1 MKKARFLYS
10 FVAVS
15 VAVGGAGL
23 TPTKAQVQG
32 AVAADSTRIDTQ
44 AAATELPAPIDTLP
58 HVPTDLVRDRLAKLQ
73 KEVPLTYNAFSHGF
87 VEYFTFRKA
96 AFTKTMLERVNTYF
110 PIYEK
115 FLAQYGLPDEL
126 KYLSLIESGLNP
138 KAISYA
144 DAGGLW
150 QFMPRTATLDFG
162 LRIDKYV
169 DERFDPIKS
178 TEAAC
183 KYFRQLYRIFGDWE
197 MVLASYNTGPGN
209 VRRAIRRSGN
219 HTGFWEVYNYL
230 PKQTREYVPQ
240 YVGILYMMHH
250 AADHGIR
257 PELVENP
264 IPFDT
269 VRLDGYTNLETFAA
283 LSLIPYEK
291 LQKLNP
297 HILTNA
303 LPAHTQDF
311 ALRVPSDS
319 YAYIAANRRAILDS
333 ASRNPFERGIRYA
346 ANRVVGDSTQERE
359 YARVTVEEEPEDE
372 PVVVR
377 HQAKKTTVKVRRG
390 ETLSRIADRY
400 HVAMSDLK
408 QWNHLGRRGGVK
420 AGQNLVIYKATVVA
434 HSERLAKNTRSQ
446 EDDDRDRRNEVT
458 KRLKAKAKF
467 HTVRRGDTL
476 WSIVQRYNGLTINEL
491 KRMNRI
497 RGNSVRPGMK
507 IRIG

>member
-1 MKKARFLYS
+1 MKQIRHLIAGAA
-10 FVAVS
+10 VAV
-15 VAVGGAGL
+15 ALGGAGL
-23 TPTKAQVQG
+23 MPTKAQVL
-32 AVAADSTRIDTQ
+32 AALPTSDSLT
-44 AAATELPAPIDTLP
+44 AATERPAPLDTLP
-58 HVPTDLVRDRLAKLQ
+58 HVDPNLVRERLAKLQ
-73 KEVPLTYNAFSHGF
+73 KEVPLTYNNYSHGF

-96 AFTKTMLERVNTYF
+96 AFTKTMLERINTYF

-115 FLAQYGLPDEL
+115 YLAQYGLPDEL

-138 KAISYA
+138 RALSYA
-144 DAGGLW
+144 SAGGLW

-162 LRIDKYV
+162 LRMDKYV

-219 HTGFWEVYNYL
+219 RTDFWGIYHHL
-230 PKQTREYVPQ
+230 PQQTREYVPQ

-264 IPFDT
+264 VPFDT
-269 VRLDGYTNLETFAA
+269 LHLNGYTNLETLAA
-283 LSLIPYEK
+283 LSLIPYETI
-291 LQKLNP
+291 QKLNP

-303 LPAHTQDF
+303 MPVHTRDF
-311 ALRVPSDS
+311 PLRVPSDS
-319 YAYIAANRRAILDS
+319 YAYIAANRRSILDS
-333 ASRNPFERGIRYA
+333 AGRNPLAAGIRYA
-346 ANRVVGDSTQERE
+346 SNRTVGDSTRERE
-359 YARVTVEEEPEDE
+359 FADVTVEEPEEEDE
-372 PVVVR
+372 PVAVR
-377 HQAKKTTVKVRRG
+377 KTRTLYHKVRRG
-390 ETLSRIADRY
+390 ETLGRIADR
-400 HVAMSDLK
+400 HNVSLTSLK
-408 QWNHLGRRGGVK
+408 LWNRLGRRGTVK
-420 AGQNLVIYKATVVA
+420 AGQKLVIYKADAAATA
-434 HSERLAKNTRSQ
+434 TRLAHTR
-446 EDDDRDRRNEVT
+446 EDDDRVRRSEVT
-458 KRLKAKAKF
+458 KRLKAKAKY

-476 WSIVQRYNGLTINEL
+476 WSIVQRYQGLTVNEL
-491 KRMNRI
+491 KRMNKI

>member
-1 MKKARFLYS
+1 MKKVRFLYACGAAAL
-10 FVAVS
+10 AVS
-15 VAVGGAGL
+15 GAGL
-23 TPTKAQVQG
+23 TPAKAQVL
-32 AVAADSTRIDTQ
+32 APTDSTQRS
-44 AAATELPAPIDTLP
+44 ALAPATELPAPADTLP
-58 HVPTDLVRDRLAKLQ
+58 HINADLVRTRLARLQ
-73 KEVPLTYNAFSHGF
+73 KEVPLTYNAYSHGF

-96 AFTKTMLERVNTYF
+96 AFTKTMLERMNYFF

-115 FLAQYGLPDEL
+115 YLAQYGLPDEL

-138 KAISYA
+138 RALSYA
-144 DAGGLW
+144 SAGGLW

-169 DERFDPIKS
+169 DERFDPVKA

-183 KYFRQLYRIFGDWE
+183 KYFQQLYRIFGDWE

-219 HTGFWEVYNYL
+219 RTGFWEIYNYL
-230 PKQTREYVPQ
+230 PQQTREYVPQ

-257 PELVENP
+257 PELIENP

-269 VRLDGYTNLETFAA
+269 VHVDGYVNLETFAA
-283 LSLIPYEK
+283 LSLIPYET

-297 HILTNA
+297 HILTNV
-303 LPAHTQDF
+303 LPAHTSRF
-311 ALRVPSDS
+311 ALRVPSES
-319 YAYIAANRRAILDS
+319 YAFIAANRRAILDS
-333 ASRNPFERGIRYA
+333 AGRSPFDGGIRFA
-346 ANRVVGDSTQERE
+346 GNRVRGDSTKERE
-359 YARVTVEEEPEDE
+359 FANVTVEEEPEDE
-372 PVVVR
+372 PVVIR
-377 HQAKKTTVKVRRG
+377 HQSRKVTVKVRRG
-390 ETLSRIADRY
+390 ETLSRIADR
-400 HVAMSDLK
+400 HNVDLSDLR
-408 QWNHLGRRGGVK
+408 QWNHLGRRGTVK
-420 AGQNLVIYKATVVA
+420 AGQKLVIYQEVALARVGKAK
-434 HSERLAKNTRSQ
+434 RRSAD
-446 EDDDRDRRNEVT
+446 DDDRDRRNEVT
-458 KRLKAKAKF
+458 SRLKARVKY

-491 KRMNRI
+491 KRLNRI